1 LRPTSDERFWPRLRP
16 LRQQWSSGWQTPY
29 RTVASPP
36 AQPCGQDGERC
47 PVGTCRIGARSRSN
61 NSKWDSN
68 TNLNRPR
75 LSSPGGRGGLVRAD
89 GNIHCIRMEGER
101 NAPLQ
106 RQRGGDHDRLSLPSV
121 LARIGRFQVTLD
133 SQQRFRCHRTL
144 CIQCRAQTS
153 SARND
158 WLSVAATTSEKLISY
173 LKQETA
179 YLLLEAGLHSV
190 ARPTGADNQ
199 EKRCRIRYC
208 LSTMKRGRGDFISC
222 RRHKSATITG
232 DEPNGMI

>member
-75 LSSPGGRGGLVRAD
+75 LSSPGGRGGASTSRWEYTLHTHGGREKRTAAAAARRGSRQIEPPKCACTDRAVPSHPRFAATFPLSPHSVHTMQSTDIIGAQRLVVSGSNNIGEVNIIPETRNGLPTSGGRSAFRRAA
-89 GNIHCIRMEGER
+89 N
-101 NAPLQ
+101 
-106 RQRGGDHDRLSLPSV
+106 RGGQSRKAVQNPV
-121 LARIGRFQVTLD
+121 
-133 SQQRFRCHRTL
+133 
-144 CIQCRAQTS
+144 
-153 SARND
+153 
-158 WLSVAATTSEKLISY
+158 LSVHNEKG
-173 LKQETA
+173 KGGFHQ
-179 YLLLEAGLHSV
+179 
-190 ARPTGADNQ
+190 
-199 EKRCRIRYC
+199 
-208 LSTMKRGRGDFISC
+208 LSST
-222 RRHKSATITG
+222 
-232 DEPNGMI
+232 